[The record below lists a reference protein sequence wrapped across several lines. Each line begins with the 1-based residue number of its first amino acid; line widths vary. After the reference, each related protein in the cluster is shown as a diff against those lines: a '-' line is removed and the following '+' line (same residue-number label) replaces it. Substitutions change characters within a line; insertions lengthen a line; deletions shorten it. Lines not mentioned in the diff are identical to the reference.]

1 MHIFIEIYVTISV
14 ATIHLVSLVIENP
27 SAWYDIVGSLWVR
40 LWRSSLSYIIFDPCL
55 PGQTHFADET
65 KLIIMQSTW
74 STKLNGM
81 WSDDN
86 VVMLN
91 INIALMIFSHNMPL
105 LPGTSDFCS
114 SAAWRNLTHQ
124 QGCFFPIS
132 CLHLST
138 LLLILQTQFIAY
150 HHSTYFVAS
159 VLWKTLQKTFDQHLG
174 TNRSQCSRP
183 WMWDKCICVQDNQL
197 FFRGSTILEVWEVN
211 LFWYWWWGCET
222 ILQCRG
228 LRPQMNRFWT
238 LLYYWS
244 PCFCITSVHRYS
256 QPTITISRPFGA
268 VVIIGVLSEVI
279 TPPHRWP
286 CHDVSKMGKTYRS

>member
-14 ATIHLVSLVIENP
+14 ATIHLISLVIENP

-124 QGCFFPIS
+124 QGCFFPIFLPS
-132 CLHLST
+132 SFNA
-138 LLLILQTQFIAY
+138 LIDFANTV
-150 HHSTYFVAS
+150 H
-159 VLWKTLQKTFDQHLG
+159 
-174 TNRSQCSRP
+174 
-183 WMWDKCICVQDNQL
+183 CVSSFNI
-197 FFRGSTILEVWEVN
+197 F
-211 LFWYWWWGCET
+211 CH
-222 ILQCRG
+222 
-228 LRPQMNRFWT
+228 
-238 LLYYWS
+238 
-244 PCFCITSVHRYS
+244 FCIVEDTPKNVW
-256 QPTITISRPFGA
+256 PAFGYQQ
-268 VVIIGVLSEVI
+268 E
-279 TPPHRWP
+279 P
-286 CHDVSKMGKTYRS
+286 M